1 MILSVPDNKEVLSL
15 GKTRSVES
23 LKAHLKSDY
32 RTLTIYTL
40 VHELKKKSK
49 KASKT
54 RSADLRGMIP
64 WLTSSSRVRLC

>member
-15 GKTRSVES
+15 GKTRSVER

-32 RTLTIYTL
+32 RTLMIYTL
-40 VHELKKKSK
+40 VHELKKRK

-54 RSADLRGMIP
+54 HSADLRGMIP